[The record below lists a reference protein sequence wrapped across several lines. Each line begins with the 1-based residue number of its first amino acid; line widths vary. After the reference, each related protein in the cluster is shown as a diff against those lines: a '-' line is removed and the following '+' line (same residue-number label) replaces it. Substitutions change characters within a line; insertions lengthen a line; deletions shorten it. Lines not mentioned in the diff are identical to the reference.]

1 VSSEVPKNSVVI
13 TLSATDFWYDGG
25 VTPAEK
31 GQRGRPREAGHRDL
45 LASIGKAIRL
55 RRVERDMKRSE
66 LADRS
71 GLSYAYVAEIENG
84 TKQASSKAL
93 WQLAQA
99 LGLEPHELMALAAR
113 LEPASREPSGAPP
126 LWRTESVTDSLARSS
141 AVTARPKRAGDE
153 GPDAGEA
160 RQASWFH
167 LSSGAAPTAAATEDV
182 PAVPQAAP
190 AVHAASRAPVG
201 PDEVPALLAR
211 VEAVL
216 EGVPDERAEIVL
228 MRAVDERRIRRIV
241 REELDR
247 RLGPG

>member
-1 VSSEVPKNSVVI
+1 M
-13 TLSATDFWYDGG
+13 
-25 VTPAEK
+25 TPAEK

-167 LSSGAAPTAAATEDV
+167 LSSGAAPTAAATDDV

-190 AVHAASRAPVG
+190 AVPAASRAREPRRPVG

-228 MRAVDERRIRRIV
+228 MLAVDERRIRRIV